1 MDNSFLKTGVKSLR
15 KLYLGET
22 EVTNP
27 SFLFLGAN
35 LLVLGLSRFTGEPDG
50 GLAWF
55 GEIVP
60 FVIIET
66 GYSDSARKTRNR
78 AQHWVVRGRG
88 QVYSTFGELLTCL
101 AQPCIF
107 IEGRGYE

>member
-1 MDNSFLKTGVKSLR
+1 MRKS
-15 KLYLGET
+15 YLVET
-22 EVTNP
+22 EVSKP
-27 SFLFLGAN
+27 SFLLPGADLLEFGLG
-35 LLVLGLSRFTGEPDG
+35 RFTGEPDG

-60 FVIIET
+60 FMIIET

-88 QVYSTFGELLTCL
+88 QAYSAFSELLTFL
-101 AQPCIF
+101 AHPCNL
-107 IEGRGYE
+107 IEGWGYE